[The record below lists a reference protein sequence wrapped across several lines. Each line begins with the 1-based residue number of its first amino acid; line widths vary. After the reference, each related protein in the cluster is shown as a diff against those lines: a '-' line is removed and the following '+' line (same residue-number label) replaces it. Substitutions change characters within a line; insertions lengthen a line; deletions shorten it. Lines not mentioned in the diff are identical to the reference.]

1 MKIPDPIAYSP
12 HEELVLPARPHPELW
27 RLLVGL
33 GIVAAVTITLS
44 SLINGFVQGL
54 APDFYR
60 AEMSNSAPLGTSPAS
75 MLILMGSFVVVMLG
89 VMVAARIMQKRSTL
103 SIIGPLPKTIR
114 QFWKVFRLLAILGVI
129 LFVLPPFG
137 FGGTPVQNMTF
148 TSWLALLP
156 LSIVVVLIQSS
167 SEEILFRGYIQ
178 QTLAARF
185 SNPLIWIVLPSA
197 LFALGHF
204 TPAEAG
210 ENAFLIA
217 VWAGV
222 FGVLAADL
230 TARSGTLGPAIAL
243 HLFNNFA
250 ALLVLAM
257 PDSLNGLS
265 LYLLPFST
273 SDADQIRPWL
283 IVDFAM
289 LGVSWLTARLALA
302 R

>member
-1 MKIPDPIAYSP
+1 MKNPGYIAYSA
-12 HEELVLPARPHPELW
+12 HELLVSSARARPEIW

-44 SLINGFVQGL
+44 SLINIFVL
-54 APDFYR
+54 NIAPNFYR
-60 AEMSNSAPLGTSPAS
+60 AEMSNSAPLGTSPVS
-75 MLILMGSFVVVMLG
+75 MLILLASFVVVTLG
-89 VMVAARIMQKRSTL
+89 VAIAAQMMQKRSL
-103 SIIGPLPKTIR
+103 ASIIGPVPLSIR
-114 QFWKVFRLLAILGVI
+114 QFWRVFRLLLVLGA
-129 LFVLPPFG
+129 VLVVLLPFDV
-137 FGGTPVQNMTF
+137 GGKPVQNMPF
-148 TSWLALLP
+148 AAWLALLP
-156 LSIVVVLIQSS
+156 LSLVVVFIQTS

-185 SNPLIWIVLPSA
+185 SSPLIWMVLPSA

-204 TPAEAG
+204 TPVEAG
-210 ENAFLIA
+210 ENAVLIA

-222 FGVLAADL
+222 FGLLTADL

-243 HLFNNFA
+243 HLFNNFS

-265 LYLLPFST
+265 LYLLPFSM
-273 SDADQIRPWL
+273 SNAEHIRSWL
-283 IVDFAM
+283 LVDFAT
-289 LGVSWLTARLALA
+289 LGVSWLAARLALA